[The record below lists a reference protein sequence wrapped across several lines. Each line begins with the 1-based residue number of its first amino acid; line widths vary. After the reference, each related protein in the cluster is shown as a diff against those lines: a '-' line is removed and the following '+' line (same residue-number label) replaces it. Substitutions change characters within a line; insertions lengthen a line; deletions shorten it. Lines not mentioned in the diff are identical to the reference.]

1 MAQDYTQLNGDAEA
15 IAAVKALYAEHDELP
30 YISPKR
36 DIAAY
41 LEKIQVTS
49 GQTVPKRNMVRLE
62 EDVLPG
68 HIIILWRVR
77 FGTYTNQTV
86 ISKYFEYD
94 YGIDAKSDIEILIDR
109 GYVREMSAKESLIYL
124 TAQMLKKWLKEKGV
138 KGYSKFSKEELM
150 DAVREQFTEEEL
162 AEKYEE
168 RGYALTD
175 SGEDLLD
182 KHPEVIDRHPKKKY

>member
-1 MAQDYTQLNGDAEA
+1 MEHDYSQLNGSPEQ
-15 IAAVKALYAEHDELP
+15 IAAVKDLYAGHDELP

-36 DIAAY
+36 DLADY
-41 LEKIQVTS
+41 LEKITVTS

-62 EDVLPG
+62 EDLLPG
-68 HIIILWRVR
+68 HIIILWRVQ
-77 FGTYTNQTV
+77 FGTYTNKTV

-138 KGYSKFSKEELM
+138 KGYSKLSKDELM
-150 DAVREQFTEEEL
+150 DAVREKFTEEEL
-162 AEKYEE
+162 AEKYSE

-175 SGEDLLD
+175 SGEAVLD
-182 KHPEVIDRHPKKKY
+182 DYPEVIDKHPKKKY